1 MRRLLS
7 FCVVV
12 LVFTALAAAQRLP
25 QTALPKSYE
34 LKFTPDFSNN
44 TFAGEET
51 IQVQVPKTTSE
62 IVLNAADITFE
73 KVTIAAGSSTQT
85 AKVTLRKADEMANLS
100 VGTPLQP
107 GPASIHIVYSG
118 ILNNE
123 LRGFYLGHEENGHKY
138 AATQFEATDARR
150 AFPSFDEPDYKAT
163 FDVTVVA
170 PKEDT
175 VISNTDSVSD
185 IPNPSDS
192 THTVRFAKT
201 PKMSTYLVAIVV
213 GEFESV
219 QGSADGIPIRV
230 WTTPG
235 KKDLASFALADAE
248 QCMHFYNDY
257 FGIKY
262 PYGKLDLIGLPDFA
276 AGAMENTAAITFRE
290 VVLLLNEKTATESAK
305 KEVAEVIDHEMAHQW
320 FGDLVTMKWWDDI
333 WLNEGFATW
342 MESKPVT
349 AWKPEWNIKQD
360 DVLDTIRTL
369 NVDSLENTR
378 PIHQAAST
386 PAQIQELFDGIAY
399 GKAAAVLRMLEA
411 YLGPDGFRAGVNQ
424 YLKQH
429 AYGNATASD
438 FWTTLTQVTKK
449 PVNQIM
455 PTFVEQ
461 PGEPMVLMN
470 AQCSGG
476 NTNVKLS
483 QKRYFDDRTLFNA
496 SRKELWSI
504 PSCMRS
510 GSGPQKCELLTQK
523 EASLSF
529 PGCSQWVLGNSGASG
544 YYRSGYTT
552 PIIRAIAPHVE
563 KDLTPGER
571 IFLLG
576 DEWASVRVGRQQI
589 GDYMT
594 LAEGLQSDRN
604 RPVMQQLTDE
614 LQYIGR
620 YLVSR
625 NDATGYQ
632 QWVQR
637 LLTPIAKDLGWQAR
651 PGDSDEQ
658 KDLRAE
664 VFYTLGYTAKD
675 PQVLAEANR
684 IANQYLTDP
693 QRVDHTM
700 VYSALRL
707 AAMNGDAN
715 LYDHI
720 VAAMGHVSTPQDF
733 YMLARSLTFFS
744 SPQLVD
750 RTLNYALSPKVRSQD
765 AAFIIAGVMETPGG
779 EQEAWDFTRNH
790 WPQIDKLMGGFA
802 SGGLVAATSS
812 FCSADMQKQVQDF
825 FSTHKVPSAERTL
838 RQSLERMRDCID
850 LKSQQSTQL
859 SSWLQHRNQ
868 TAGE

>member
-7 FCVVV
+7 FCVV
-12 LVFTALAAAQRLP
+12 LFFFTALASAQRLP
-25 QTALPKSYE
+25 HTAVPTSYQ

-51 IQVQVPKTTSE
+51 IQVEVPKATPE

-73 KVTIAAGSSTQT
+73 KVTITGGSSTQT
-85 AKVTLRKADEMANLS
+85 AKVTLRKADEMASLGVS
-100 VGTPLQP
+100 TALPA

-118 ILNNE
+118 ILNSE
-123 LRGFYLGHEENGHKY
+123 LRGFYLGHEEDGHKY
-138 AATQFEATDARR
+138 AVTQFESTDARR

-170 PKEDT
+170 PKEDA

-185 IPNPSDS
+185 TPDASGL
-192 THTVRFAKT
+192 HTVHFAKT

-213 GEFESV
+213 GEFENV

-235 KKDLASFALADAE
+235 KKALASFALADAE
-248 QCMHFYNDY
+248 QCMKFYNNY

-290 VVLLLNEKTATESAK
+290 VVLLLNEKTATEGTK

-342 MESKPVT
+342 MESKPVA

-360 DVLDTIRTL
+360 DVAGTIEAL

-399 GKAAAVLRMLEA
+399 GKAAAVLRMLES
-411 YLGPDGFRAGVNQ
+411 YLGPEGFRAGVNQ

-461 PGEPMVLMN
+461 PGEPIVLLD
-470 AQCSGG
+470 AQCLGG
-476 NTNVKLS
+476 KTEVKVA
-483 QKRYFDDRTLFNA
+483 QKRYFDDRALFNA
-496 SRKELWSI
+496 STKELWSI
-504 PSCMRS
+504 PLCMRS
-510 GSGPQKCELLTQK
+510 GSSAQQCELLTRK
-523 EASLSF
+523 EATLTF
-529 PGCSQWVLGNSGASG
+529 PGCSQWVLGNSSASG

-552 PIIRAIAPHVE
+552 PIITALAPQAE
-563 KDLTPGER
+563 KELTPGER

-594 LAEGLQSDRN
+594 LAEGLQSDRD
-604 RPVMQQLTDE
+604 RAVMEQLTGE
-614 LQYIGR
+614 LEYIGR
-620 YLVSR
+620 YLVSG
-625 NDATGYQ
+625 NDAVEYQ
-632 QWVQR
+632 HWVQR
-637 LLTPIAKDLGWQAR
+637 LLEPIAKDLGWQVR
-651 PGDSDEQ
+651 PGDTDEQ
-658 KDLRAE
+658 KGLRAE
-664 VFYTLGYTAKD
+664 IFYTLGYTAKD
-675 PQVLAEANR
+675 PQVLAEANQ

-693 QRVDHTM
+693 QSVDHTM
-700 VYSALRL
+700 VYAALRL
-707 AAMNGDAN
+707 AAMNGNAA
-715 LYDHI
+715 LYDRI
-720 VAAMGHVSTPQDF
+720 VAGMKNVSSPQDF
-733 YMLARSLTFFS
+733 YLLARSLTYFS
-744 SPQLVD
+744 SPELQD
-750 RTLNYALSPKVRSQD
+750 RTLNYALSPKVRNQD
-765 AAFIIAGVMETPGG
+765 AAFIIASVMETPAG
-779 EQEAWDFTRNH
+779 QQQAWDFTRSH

-802 SGGLVAATSS
+802 SGGLVAATGS

-825 FSTHKVPSAERTL
+825 FATHKVPSAERTL
-838 RQSLERMRDCID
+838 RQSMERMRDCID

-859 SSWLQHRNQ
+859 SSWLEHRNQ